1 MLFTARFWSTGKEL
15 FPALSTLYVLTA
27 KLLPA
32 ALGAALQPSQ
42 PHRAQPGLH
51 RRALCRAQSGLQGR
65 PRAVGVSTPA
75 VQNQTLFI
83 WEGSYVFPAA
93 AMVGWGALAG
103 KELALGLLRSSSP
116 HPHTAHAQ
124 QAKRCLFRR
133 KAEDCFL
140 TSATEHPAARCAW
153 ESRTKCAMNSVWL
166 YL

>member
-83 WEGSYVFPAA
+83 WEGSCVFPAA

-103 KELALGLLRSSSP
+103 KELALGLLRS
-116 HPHTAHAQ
+116 
-124 QAKRCLFRR
+124 
-133 KAEDCFL
+133 
-140 TSATEHPAARCAW
+140 
-153 ESRTKCAMNSVWL
+153 
-166 YL
+166 